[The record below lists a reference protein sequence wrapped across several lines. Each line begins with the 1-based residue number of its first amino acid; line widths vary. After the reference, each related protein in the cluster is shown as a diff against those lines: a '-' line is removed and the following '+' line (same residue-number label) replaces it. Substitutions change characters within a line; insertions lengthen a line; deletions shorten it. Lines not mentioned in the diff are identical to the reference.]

1 MSSGRKL
8 SWLVR
13 SAGLVSVWMT
23 LRELGDD
30 DCVPVGCA
38 HSVQPTLHVSR
49 VRHSWW
55 RMCGL
60 QALVDHTYCLCSSG
74 RYLLLIA
81 AGFVSTTAE
90 ETNDGHLAK
99 LQGYRWA
106 EEKALR
112 AWLLPLSFKFPLT
125 SKVETLWEWS
135 IVCKY
140 KSNVFLL

>member
-99 LQGYRWA
+99 LLTAAR
-106 EEKALR
+106 
-112 AWLLPLSFKFPLT
+112 LPLGGREGPSRLVASVKLQV
-125 SKVETLWEWS
+125 SVN
-135 IVCKY
+135 I
-140 KSNVFLL
+140 